1 MVFCFFAL
9 LRRSRKF
16 SFLFFNLVAKPLSW
30 TGVCNHEPQPWA
42 QTAALLKIP
51 PVSDTRWSR
60 LHNLVF
66 HRLFLMI
73 HYPRGGEFQLSLIC
87 FFFFLWYCTKN
98 FLIFISSPHPTSSPT
113 LSFLVNQKLPWT
125 LKRKISPIYP
135 QSRVQLQKVPY
146 ITLPLLFSVKM
157 FLLLTQIASLLHLSL
172 ASSTA
177 KHLVMMWDCFC
188 EESSCPE
195 LPN

>member
-1 MVFCFFAL
+1 MSPNCCFAKN
-9 LRRSRKF
+9 ST
-16 SFLFFNLVAKPLSW
+16 SQWHTLVKVAQP
-30 TGVCNHEPQPWA
+30 CFPQA
-42 QTAALLKIP
+42 
-51 PVSDTRWSR
+51 VSDDSLPSWRWISIIVNM
-60 LHNLVF
+60 L
-66 HRLFLMI
+66 
-73 HYPRGGEFQLSLIC
+73 
-87 FFFFLWYCTKN
+87 FFFLWYCTKN

-113 LSFLVNQKLPWT
+113 LSFLVNQKLPRT

-188 EESSCPE
+188 EGPSCPE